1 MNRISE
7 VEMGK
12 IRTQITQ
19 MCNSQLNNILEFV
32 KHEIELSEKT
42 IKDGFERRE

>member
-1 MNRISE
+1 MKKITE
-7 VEMGK
+7 LEMSN

-42 IKDGFERRE
+42 IKNGFEMRE